1 MENKYKEK
9 LNRTDDKKGEIIDGI
24 MMILS
29 IVYAERLKKSKIME
43 SLAKEEIA
51 ELIKIVSLSMAETAQ
66 IILEK
71 NEEEK
76 GDRKDA

>member
-29 IVYAERLKKSKIME
+29 IVFAERLKKSKIME
-43 SLAKEEIA
+43 SLAKEEIF
-51 ELIKIVSLSMAETAQ
+51 ELVKIVSLSMAETAQ